1 MSFDDA
7 YVVAKNKKGNIIE
20 RMRGDATGGVMT
32 LSLRGLDQS
41 NMNVEVPSLRREREE
56 GTIYYV
62 TLLAVQLID
71 KQADNTF
78 GGTQTFNDIVADD
91 ITADDIVADTI
102 ALNLGGW
109 ATSYAST
116 AARDAAL
123 GANGAA
129 LHPYQSILAG
139 GVFYNYNTATAQWES
154 IDTGT
159 APLAATQ
166 TTLGT
171 VELGTQTEVN
181 NGTNTGS
188 V

>member
-1 MSFDDA
+1 MASLLNNYVFQGLGRLSVAWNSVNISDDIERGLPVSFNDA

-56 GTIYYV
+56 KTIYYV
-62 TLLAVQLID
+62 TLLAVQLVD

-91 ITADDIVADTI
+91 ITADDIVADTL

-109 ATSYAST
+109 ATSICKYSSKRCST
-116 AARDAAL
+116 
-123 GANGAA
+123 
-129 LHPYQSILAG
+129 
-139 GVFYNYNTATAQWES
+139 
-154 IDTGT
+154 
-159 APLAATQ
+159 
-166 TTLGT
+166 
-171 VELGTQTEVN
+171 
-181 NGTNTGS
+181 
-188 V
+188 